1 MEYKM
6 HLREKP
12 FFMIKSGKKDIEMR
26 LYDEKRQKIQKG
38 DIIEFSN
45 VETGQIINTEVV
57 DVHKF
62 DGFDAL
68 YSSFD
73 KTRLGYYDNED
84 ATPKDMSQYYSD
96 EEIKKYGVV
105 GIEIKLV

>member
-6 HLREKP
+6 HLTEKP

-45 VETGQIINTEVV
+45 VETGQTINTEVV
-57 DVHKF
+57 DIHKF
-62 DGFDAL
+62 NDFTEL
-68 YSSFD
+68 YSDFD
-73 KTRLGYYDNED
+73 KVRLGYYDDEE
-84 ATPKDMSQYYSD
+84 AKPADMSQFYSD

-105 GIEIKLV
+105 GIEIRII